1 MKEILLSLSRGQDLT
16 EEQARM
22 MMERMMNGSATAVE
36 TTAYLTLLAQK
47 GETVQEIYGSA
58 SAMRRFSVSLQTS
71 GVILDTCG
79 TGGDHSGSF
88 NISTAAAIVAAAGGC
103 KVAKHG
109 NRAASSQTGSA
120 DVLAALGVP
129 LDLTPEQS
137 SACLEDVGFCFL
149 FAQSYHPAMK
159 HVAPIRRELGYRTV
173 FNMLGPLTNP
183 ARPDVQVIGAPSPDI
198 AHKLAH
204 ALALLGTR
212 HALVVHSQDGLDEL
226 SVSAPTRV
234 YEVLNDRVR
243 TFDTS
248 PAEVGLSIYGPEQ
261 IKGGDAAYNA
271 DLIRSIFH
279 GRRGAPREIVAFN
292 AGAALYVCDKA
303 QDLRDGV
310 QMACE
315 LIDSGAAADAL
326 DRIAHRHA
334 REAVSA

>member
-1 MKEILLSLSRGQDLT
+1 MKEILLSLWRGEDLT
-16 EEQARM
+16 DEQAHS
-22 MMERMMNGSATAVE
+22 MMERMMSGAATVVE

-47 GETVQEIYGSA
+47 GETVQELYGSA
-58 SAMRRFSVSLQTS
+58 RAMRSFAVSLQTS
-71 GVILDTCG
+71 GPVLDTCG

-129 LDLTPEQS
+129 LDLSPEQS
-137 SACLEDVGFCFL
+137 AACLEDVGFCFL

-183 ARPDVQVIGAPSPDI
+183 AHPEMQVIGAPSADI
-198 AHKLAH
+198 ARKMAH

-212 HALVVHSQDGLDEL
+212 HALVVHSLDGLDEL

-243 TFDTS
+243 TYDTS
-248 PAEVGLSIYGPEQ
+248 PEAVGLARYGRDE

-271 DLIRSIFH
+271 DLIRNIFQ
-279 GRRGAPREIVAFN
+279 GKRGATRDVVAFN
-292 AGAALYVCDKA
+292 AGAALYLCDKA
-303 QDLRDGV
+303 DDLATGV
-310 QMACE
+310 QLACE
-315 LIDSGAAADAL
+315 LIDSGAAASAL
-326 DRIAHRHA
+326 DRIMQRHA